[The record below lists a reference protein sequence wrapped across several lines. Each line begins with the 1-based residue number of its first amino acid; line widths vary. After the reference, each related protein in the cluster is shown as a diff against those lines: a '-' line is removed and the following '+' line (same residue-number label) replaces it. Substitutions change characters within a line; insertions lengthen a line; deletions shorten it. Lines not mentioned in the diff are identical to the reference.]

1 MNTIIF
7 YVLMT
12 VTGID
17 GANGANGV
25 GVTEEAFEPLSWTY
39 TTSEEQDKAYEE
51 CSIIANAY
59 LQLEAVVEVDCYEEV
74 K

>member
-17 GANGANGV
+17 GANTV
-25 GVTEEAFEPLSWTY
+25 SITEEAFEPLSWTY

-51 CSIIANAY
+51 CSIMANAY
-59 LQLEAVVEVDCYEEV
+59 LQLEAVIEVDCYEED